1 MPEFKKEGRGFKMK
15 GWSPF
20 TKDDENISADSTPTG
35 NKVQNVIDQA
45 DKKYDH
51 IFRKRKGLG
60 KMMKEGLKNVVFGPG
75 YQIYKLGKH
84 LHKKKKS

>member
-35 NKVQNVIDQA
+35 PSNQMESD
-45 DKKYDH
+45 Y
-51 IFRKRKGLG
+51 GY
-60 KMMKEGLKNVVFGPG
+60 GPDAA
-75 YQIYKLGKH
+75 YY
-84 LHKKKKS
+84 